1 MQINTNAHMDCVTI
15 FVIVV
20 VDHSN
25 KLIKAS
31 NSTLWPA
38 HDQHWTKK
46 NQQLQH
52 IFKTFHSICKYGK
65 IYDMLFKTL
74 DH

>member
-1 MQINTNAHMDCVTI
+1 MNPGNKAENFMLNFQFLSSLSYMQINTNAHMDCVTI

-31 NSTLWPA
+31 NSTL
-38 HDQHWTKK
+38 
-46 NQQLQH
+46 
-52 IFKTFHSICKYGK
+52 
-65 IYDMLFKTL
+65 
-74 DH
+74 